1 MMNKKL
7 IIWDFDGVIVDS
19 RKLAL
24 ELTQF
29 QYENVD
35 EDIHRNLFNGNLF
48 ESLDKLTKNN
58 VGEEEHKEYLEKNYW
73 PRKMELVPIRG
84 MDEVLENL
92 SQDFIM
98 VINSS
103 SSTVQIGAYLEK
115 YNLSQYFSK
124 IYGNEIRDK
133 KEKFRLIL
141 KDFNVLSE
149 SCVLITDTLGDVLEA
164 RAINIPAIVVLWGY
178 QYKKH
183 FNSVSNIEFVE
194 EPINLI
200 EIIRNHFVKIYG
212 N

>member
-1 MMNKKL
+1 MNKKL

-19 RKLAL
+19 RRLAL

-58 VGEEEHKEYLEKNYW
+58 VGEEEHKEYLEKSYW
-73 PRKMELVPIRG
+73 PRKMELVPIKG
-84 MDEVLENL
+84 IDEVLKNL

-103 SSTVQIGAYLEK
+103 SSTIQIGAYLEK
-115 YNLSQYFSK
+115 YNLSHYFSK

-141 KDFNVLSE
+141 KDFNVSPE
-149 SCVLITDTLGDVLEA
+149 NCVLVTDTLGDVLEA
-164 RAINIPAIVVLWGY
+164 RVINIPAVVVLWGY

-183 FNSVSNIEFVE
+183 FDSVSNIEFVE

-200 EIIRNHFVKIYG
+200 EIIRNHFIKKYG